1 MRFGIWVT
9 AALVVV
15 LMGCPKKKDATADG
29 GAAAAGSSSA
39 SAIAPAKLDRITF
52 KKKDPAVGMQYGY
65 HDATEMS
72 LDLTKPKKA
81 EIVRKDSSEQKVELL
96 AVEGRIV
103 QRVKVTYVEKSETEI
118 DDGKETIKKPLVRGR
133 TYFAEAKGGKID
145 VRDENRRAV
154 KKEESDVVSKDYAE
168 MLGKPDKLLA
178 ALPDVPVKVGD
189 SANGLAEWVKDGL
202 VQMGNIDIKSTS
214 VKLDSVAT
222 DAHGNYGVFAVKA
235 KVTLKVGALS
245 FDLDLTGHLD
255 VREDGRPQAF
265 ELAGPLVVKGGGA
278 EGTGKLSFA
287 KSIDFGG

>member
-1 MRFGIWVT
+1 MRYGTLCT
-9 AALVVV
+9 AALVV
-15 LMGCPKKKDATADG
+15 LLAGCPKKKDATADG
-29 GAAAAGSSSA
+29 GTAAGSTSP
-39 SAIAPAKLDRITF
+39 SAIAPEKLDRITF

-72 LDLTKPKKA
+72 LGLTKPKKA
-81 EIVRKDSSEQKVELL
+81 DIVRKDASEQKVELL

-118 DDGKETIKKPLVRGR
+118 DDGKETIKKPLVRGH
-133 TYFAEAKGGKID
+133 TYFAEAKAGKIE
-145 VRDENRRAV
+145 VRDENRRTV

-222 DAHGNYGVFAVKA
+222 DARGNYGVFAVKA

-265 ELAGPLVVKGGGA
+265 ELAGPLAVKGGGA
-278 EGTGKLSFA
+278 EGTGKLSFG
-287 KSIDFGG
+287 KTIDFGS